1 LLYENTEERLMPIVK
16 ITGQGLAAIACSVAL
31 LWGCIVGE
39 KVTVRHARKE
49 QAQVMRDLHQM
60 QQQRRSQPV
69 SAPAPRE
76 QRTGHVTVG

>member
-1 LLYENTEERLMPIVK
+1 
-16 ITGQGLAAIACSVAL
+16 
-31 LWGCIVGE
+31 VGE

-60 QQQRRSQPV
+60 QQHRRSQPV